1 VDRVVIPGD
10 DPLLIRRARIGR
22 WAAAGKRLGYACI
35 AVATVAFVIALAGG
49 LPGWAVTVTI
59 AGLVAAAVVLPPAII
74 VSYGVAK
81 AERED
86 PQAPG

>member
-1 VDRVVIPGD
+1 MKPGQ
-10 DPLLIRRARIGR
+10 DPLVVRRALIGR
-22 WAAAGKRLGYACI
+22 WATAAKRAGYACI
-35 AVATVAFVIALAGG
+35 AVATVAFVIALVAG

-81 AERED
+81 ATRED
-86 PQAPG
+86 PGAPG